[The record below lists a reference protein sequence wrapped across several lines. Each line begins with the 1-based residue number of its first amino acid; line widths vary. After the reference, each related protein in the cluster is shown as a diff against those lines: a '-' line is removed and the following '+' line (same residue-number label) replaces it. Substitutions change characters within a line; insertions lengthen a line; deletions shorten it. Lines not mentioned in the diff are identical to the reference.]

1 MVNPNRDA
9 NQIHPLSLLDR
20 RANVTSIHSFE
31 TTTMSTRLA
40 VSATKNGAGDSI
52 RRVFDVLFSILMLI
66 IVTPLMLAAAI
77 AIKIDSQGPVF
88 YRQTRVGLNGGLFR
102 ITKFRSMR
110 QDAEKAGLAVWASPV
125 DDRVTAVGRFLRKFR
140 IDELPQF
147 FDVLRGDMSVVG
159 PRPERPEFVD
169 ILQESIPNYQLR
181 HLVKPGITGLAQV
194 RYCYGASVDDARVKH
209 VYDTI
214 YLKKRSLLLD
224 GRILIE
230 TVSVVLFGKG
240 AR

>member
-9 NQIHPLSLLDR
+9 NQINPLPLLDR
-20 RANVTSIHSFE
+20 RANVTSFHSFE
-31 TTTMSTRLA
+31 MTTMSTNMA
-40 VSATKNGAGDSI
+40 VSKTKNGLGDSI
-52 RRVFDVLFSILMLI
+52 RRVFDVLFSIVMLI
-66 IVTPLMLAAAI
+66 IVAPVMLAAAI
-77 AIKIDSQGPVF
+77 SNKIDSQGPVF
-88 YRQTRVGLNGGLFR
+88 YRQTRVGLNSGLFR

-110 QDAEKAGLAVWASPV
+110 QDAESAGLAVWASPV
-125 DDRVTAVGRFLRKFR
+125 DDRVTSVGRFLRKYR

-169 ILQESIPNYQLR
+169 ILQEAIPDYHLR

-209 VYDTI
+209 VYDKI
-214 YLKKRSLLLD
+214 YLNKRSLSFD